1 MIIQLKPRTEIVI
14 LSCNT
19 ILSFLE
25 NGAIIGNSYWKDENG
40 DGFTTDIGY
49 LFDGLNEIKKYCKR
63 KAQEG
68 AK

>member
-1 MIIQLKPRTEIVI
+1 MIIQLKPSIEIVL

-19 ILSFLE
+19 LLSFLE
-25 NGAIIGNSYWKDENG
+25 NGETIGNALWKDENG

-68 AK
+68 AE